1 MLRRLLVPATAVVL
15 ALSSAPAAMA
25 QFDSAEEDAIRLI
38 IRDYLIE
45 NPEVLIE
52 ALQIYQ
58 AEQEQADARA
68 QQDAVAGLGERLF
81 ESNAPS
87 IGPEDAS
94 VTLVEFFDYNC
105 GFCKRALD
113 DVQALSETDDD
124 LRIVF
129 LEIPILGPSSLTAA
143 RAALASREQGLYME
157 YHMALMSHRG
167 THTDDSIFAIAEEV
181 GLDVDQLRVDMESEA
196 VAQEISD
203 NLQLAEAIGV
213 RGTPAFVVG
222 ERVIPGAVGL
232 AALEDAIDHARQ
244 ES

>member
-1 MLRRLLVPATAVVL
+1 MLRRLPMLVTVAAL
-15 ALSSAPAAMA
+15 ALSTAPSAMA

-38 IRDYLIE
+38 VRNYLIE
-45 NPEVLIE
+45 NPEVLVE

-58 AEQEQADARA
+58 ARQEEADALA
-68 QQDAVAGLGERLF
+68 QQEAVASLGERLF
-81 ESNAPS
+81 ESGAPA

-113 DVQALSETDDD
+113 DVQTLSETDDD

-129 LEIPILGPSSLTAA
+129 LEIPILGPSSVTAS
-143 RAALASREQGLYME
+143 RAALASREQGLYNE
-157 YHMALMSHRG
+157 YHVALMSYRG
-167 THTDDSIFAIAEEV
+167 THSDESIFALAEEV
-181 GLDVDQLRVDMESEA
+181 GLDIDQLRIDMESEA
-196 VAQEISD
+196 VSQEISD
-203 NLQLAEAIGV
+203 NLLLAEAVGV

-232 AALEDAIDHARQ
+232 RALEDAIDYARQ

>member
-1 MLRRLLVPATAVVL
+1 MIRRLLILVTGAVL
-15 ALSSAPAAMA
+15 AMSVVPAAMA
-25 QFDSAEEDAIRLI
+25 QFDDAEEDAIRLI
-38 IRDYLIE
+38 VRNYLIE

-58 AEQEQADARA
+58 AEQEQADAQA
-68 QQDAVAGLGERLF
+68 QQAAVANLGEQLF
-81 ESNAPS
+81 DSNAPA

-113 DVQALSETDDD
+113 DVQTLSETDDD

-129 LEIPILGPSSLTAA
+129 IEIPILGPTSVTAA
-143 RAALASREQGLYME
+143 RAALAAREQGLYNEM
-157 YHMALMSHRG
+157 HVALMSHRG
-167 THTDDSIFAIAEEV
+167 THTEESIFMLADQV
-181 GLDVDQLRVDMESEA
+181 GLDIDQLRADMQSDA

-203 NLQLAEAIGV
+203 NLQLAEAVGV

-222 ERVIPGAVGL
+222 ERVIPGAVGVD
-232 AALEDAIDHARQ
+232 ALEDAIDHARQ